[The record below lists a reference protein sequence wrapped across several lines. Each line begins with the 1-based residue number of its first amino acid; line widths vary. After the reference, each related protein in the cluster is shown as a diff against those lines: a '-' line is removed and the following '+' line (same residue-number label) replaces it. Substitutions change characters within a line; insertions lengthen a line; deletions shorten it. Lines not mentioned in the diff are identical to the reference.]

1 MIIVSKKGFNINKEM
16 KYQILLIGSG
26 GFLGSHV
33 KKQLNDSGINF
44 IEITGK
50 SHVDITNF
58 EQFNSFISNHSV
70 QTIINCA
77 AFVGG
82 ISFGF
87 KYQAD
92 LLQINTLMA
101 SNIYN
106 IAKMHDIKYIINPI
120 SNCAYPGKS
129 SVYIEKDFWD
139 GPPHESVFNYAL
151 SKRVFVAMG
160 KSYYEQYKISTA
172 SVVLSNM
179 YGPGDHFE
187 EERSHALGALVKKI
201 YIAKLN
207 NNSEVEIWGSGKP
220 VREWLYVEDGA
231 KSLIKAI
238 NLSPGNYLFNVG
250 VNKGA
255 SIIEIAEMIAN
266 EFSWEGKFILDVS
279 RPDGVLKKTVDG
291 NLGKEILNWSPEVKL
306 NEGIADTVK
315 WYRAENE

>member
-1 MIIVSKKGFNINKEM
+1 MNNK
-16 KYQILLIGSG
+16 ILLIGSN

-33 KKQLNDSGINF
+33 KKQLDESGIDF

-50 SHVDITNF
+50 THVDITDLEEF
-58 EQFNSFISNHSV
+58 SSFISDHSV
-70 QTIINCA
+70 KTIINCA

-101 SNIYN
+101 SNIYE
-106 IAKMHDIKYIINPI
+106 IAKMHDIKYVINPI

-129 SVYIEKDFWD
+129 SVYLEEDFWD

-160 KSYYEQYKISTA
+160 KSYHEQYNISTA
-172 SVVLSNM
+172 SIVLSNM

-201 YIAKLN
+201 FDAKLN
-207 NNSEVEIWGSGKP
+207 NISEVEIWGSGKP
-220 VREWLYVEDGA
+220 IREWLYVEDGA
-231 KSLIKAI
+231 KSLVKAI
-238 NLSPGNYLFNVG
+238 SLNPGNYLFNVG

-266 EFSWEGKFILDVS
+266 EFSWDGKFVFDIN
-279 RPDGVLKKTVDG
+279 RPDGVLKKTVNG
-291 NLGKEILNWSPEVKL
+291 NLGKKLLNWSPEVKL
-306 NEGIADTVK
+306 IKGIENTVK
-315 WYRAENE
+315 WYKTNHE